1 MPSKISCDIAIVG
14 GGLSGALL
22 ALALNARRPGLDVRL
37 VEASRV
43 IGGDGLWSFAEAD
56 VAPEHRWLVA
66 PAVAHMWRG
75 YRVEGAEYGETLT
88 GGYYALSSER
98 LDAHVRAT
106 LPANALMTGRRV
118 AAVTRS
124 SVVLAGGDRI
134 RANGVID
141 TRGAADCAALDLQ
154 SRKFV
159 RQRLVLAAVHDQRTP
174 EIQPVA
180 ETEAEPAFV
189 RSLPMGEEE
198 MLVEAN
204 LIGEAAEPESARLR
218 AQITRHAQRRGWRVD
233 YVAQEQQGVLPI
245 CLGGDFER
253 YWNAGGVQVPKSGA
267 RAALFHPVS
276 GYALPDAVRLALYV
290 AGLER
295 FDGPHLHD
303 ELFERAR
310 SIWQQRSFYRLYAR
324 LLYRAADGDARR
336 DMIERFYRLDPAI
349 ITRFYTAASTR
360 MDKLKIIG
368 ARPSVPLR
376 RALAA
381 LRGKGV

>member
-1 MPSKISCDIAIVG
+1 MPSKFSCDIAIVG

-22 ALALNARRPGLDVRL
+22 ALALNARCPGLDVRL

-43 IGGDGLWSFAEAD
+43 IGGDALWSFAEAD

-75 YRVEGAEYGETLT
+75 YRIGGTGGETLA

-124 SVVLAGGDRI
+124 SVVLVGGDRI

-141 TRGAADCAALDLQ
+141 TRGAVDCAALDLQ
-154 SRKFV
+154 WRQFV
-159 RQRLVLAAVHDQRTP
+159 RQHLVLATAHGQRTP
-174 EIQPVA
+174 GLQSVEGP
-180 ETEAEPAFV
+180 ETETAFV
-189 RSLPMGEEE
+189 RSLPLGEEA

-204 LIGEAAEPESARLR
+204 LLGEAQEPEFGRLR
-218 AQITRHAQRRGWRVD
+218 AQINRHAQGHGWPVD
-233 YVAQEQQGVLPI
+233 YVAQEQHGVLPI

-253 YWNAGGVQVPKSGA
+253 YWNAGGVQVPKLGA

-276 GYALPDAVRLALYV
+276 GYALPDAVRLARSV

-295 FDGPHLHD
+295 FDGPYLHD

-310 SIWQQRSFYRLYAR
+310 TVWQQRSFYRLYAR

-336 DMIERFYRLDPAI
+336 DMFEHFCRLDPAI
-349 ITRFYTAASTR
+349 ISRFHAAASTR
-360 MDKLKIIG
+360 VDKLKIIG
-368 ARPSVPLR
+368 TRPRVPLR